1 MNLTRWT
8 LAGGL
13 ALALMGC
20 DGDAED
26 EAGSADTAAEG
37 MDDDAMDDGME
48 ETAAEQTLDEDMILS
63 AAMAYA
69 TDLQQV
75 SAEPR
80 TSQHAIANMVQFY
93 VSPADA
99 ETYLGID
106 PDGESTASFDEG
118 ALFVKENLDADG
130 NPDGFFAMYKAY
142 EGYDPEGND
151 WYYLRVTAAGNA
163 DNAGKVGFCRDC
175 HAGASDTDYAF
186 GVPLDN
192 RL

>member
-1 MNLTRWT
+1 MTPTRCT
-8 LAGGL
+8 LVAGL
-13 ALALMGC
+13 ALALLGC
-20 DGDAED
+20 DADAD
-26 EAGSADTAAEG
+26 DDGGSADTEAEG
-37 MDDDAMDDGME
+37 MDEDG
-48 ETAAEQTLDEDMILS
+48 TAAEQTLDEDMILS

-80 TSQHAIANMVQFY
+80 ASQHVIATTVQFY
-93 VSPADA
+93 VTPGDA
-99 ETYLGID
+99 EMYLGID
-106 PDGESTASFDEG
+106 PDGDSTASFDEG
-118 ALFVKENLDADG
+118 ALLVKENLDADG
-130 NPDGFFAMYKAY
+130 NPDGLFAMYKAY

-151 WYYLRVTAAGNA
+151 WYYLRVDASGTA

-175 HAGASDTDYAF
+175 HAGTAGTDYAF